1 MERVDRGATL
11 PSSAGGVSD
20 PSLPLLTASTLVQQP
35 LPEYFGISFYP
46 GAGIHRMVAHVNPP
60 KQSRSR
66 RTLERIVRA
75 SMEILEEAGPD
86 GLTVKAI
93 VRRADSSVG
102 SFYARFEGKE
112 DLLEYLGERVWT
124 EAAERWD
131 RRLAE
136 RDWSGLELAGL
147 VEGAVGLMAEAS
159 RSRASYLRALNQAS
173 AAGDA
178 FSSFRSHV
186 LGGVASLLLERR
198 DEMGHPEP
206 ELAVE
211 VGLRAVVGLLDAA
224 EQAGW
229 RAPRP
234 ATLTGEA
241 SRLLRSYLTPGQE
254 SDRVEEDVDFF
265 DVWG

>member
-1 MERVDRGATL
+1 M
-11 PSSAGGVSD
+11 P
-20 PSLPLLTASTLVQQP
+20 
-35 LPEYFGISFYP
+35 
-46 GAGIHRMVAHVNPP
+46 AHVNPP

-75 SMEILEEAGPD
+75 SMEILEEEGPD

-131 RRLAE
+131 RRLTE

-147 VEGAVGLMAEAS
+147 VEGAVALLAEAS
-159 RSRASYLRALNQAS
+159 RSRASYLRALNRAS
-173 AAGDA
+173 SAGDA
-178 FSSFRSHV
+178 FSAFRSHV
-186 LGGVASLLLERR
+186 LGGIASLLLERKE
-198 DEMGHPEP
+198 EMRHPEP
-206 ELAVE
+206 ELAVD
-211 VGLRAVVGLLDAA
+211 VGLRAVVGLLDGA
-224 EQAGW
+224 EGGGW
-229 RAPRP
+229 RPPRP
-234 ATLTGEA
+234 TVLSREA

-254 SDRVEEDVDFF
+254 SGEALEEDVDFF